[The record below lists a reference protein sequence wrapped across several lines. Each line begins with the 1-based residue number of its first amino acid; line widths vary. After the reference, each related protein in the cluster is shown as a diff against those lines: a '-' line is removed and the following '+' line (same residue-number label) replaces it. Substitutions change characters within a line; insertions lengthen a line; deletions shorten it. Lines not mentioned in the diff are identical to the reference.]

1 MIKVNALLPADNIY
15 QDYST
20 DKFILA
26 GIYHSI
32 QVPELPF
39 VYRNSLNVYCSLM
52 HNEPDTS
59 LILAIVHP
67 ETEHIV
73 TETEAFNLPE
83 NESGSPLE
91 FIVEFAD
98 FEIRDQGMH
107 IIQVYAEDEVIFE
120 APLFVNNEEE
130 A

>member
-15 QDYST
+15 QDYAT
-20 DKFILA
+20 NKFILA

-32 QVPELPF
+32 QVPELPY
-39 VYRNSLNVYCSLM
+39 VYGNTLYVYCSVM
-52 HNEPDTS
+52 HNEPETS

-67 ETEHIV
+67 ETEQIV
-73 TETEAFNLPE
+73 TETEAFQLPE
-83 NESGSPLE
+83 NEVGNPLE

-98 FEIRDQGMH
+98 FEVQNKGMH

-120 APLFVNNEEE
+120 APLFVETEE
-130 A
+130 